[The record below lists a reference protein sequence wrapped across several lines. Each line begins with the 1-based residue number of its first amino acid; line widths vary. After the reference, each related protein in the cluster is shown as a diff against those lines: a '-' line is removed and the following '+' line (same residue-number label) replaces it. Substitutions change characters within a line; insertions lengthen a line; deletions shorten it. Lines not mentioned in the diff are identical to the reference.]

1 MQLKHFE
8 GFYGGGFVFP
18 LVGLDLWTLIKIWLM
33 NVSYF
38 IESFQVLLRV
48 DLLSPFLMQLLMI
61 PSAFTTNGSS
71 VLTQP
76 SWFLLSC
83 TSRFVTCFA
92 FSSTLRYAPINNQT
106 YDKTFQWK
114 SHLLLPL
121 SPHLLF
127 SCCRSCCISFS
138 AVTVVVRAGNKM
150 ARAWNRSHLSQRA
163 ASEVRGGAA
172 QRR

>member
-1 MQLKHFE
+1 MTH
-8 GFYGGGFVFP
+8 YRP
-18 LVGLDLWTLIKIWLM
+18 M

-48 DLLSPFLMQLLMI
+48 ELLSPFLMLLLMI
-61 PSAFTTNGSS
+61 PSAFTKSTNGSS
-71 VLTQP
+71 VLTKL

-92 FSSTLRYAPINNQT
+92 FSSTLQYAPINNQT
-106 YDKTFQWK
+106 YNKTFHWK

-150 ARAWNRSHLSQRA
+150 ARAWYRSHLSQKA
-163 ASEVRGGAA
+163 ASEVRGGAVL
-172 QRR
+172 RL